1 MCQNLIVCQN
11 SRHRP
16 TCGKRGPSHIRKCIY
31 LNTWTNCFVCLYL
44 WKTCNWLL
52 LFPYFISRITLLFI
66 PPKAEV
72 GLCWLE
78 KLAELPYNLRS
89 KGKIYVTDDPIGHA
103 LVIVDNL
110 GQLVEKYDTQN
121 DKHVSQMAQEM
132 ESLREKVQHIQKLT
146 HLAMTTLP

>member
-1 MCQNLIVCQN
+1 M
-11 SRHRP
+11 
-16 TCGKRGPSHIRKCIY
+16 
-31 LNTWTNCFVCLYL
+31 
-44 WKTCNWLL
+44 
-52 LFPYFISRITLLFI
+52 
-66 PPKAEV
+66 
-72 GLCWLE
+72 
-78 KLAELPYNLRS
+78 
-89 KGKIYVTDDPIGHA
+89 TDDPIGHA